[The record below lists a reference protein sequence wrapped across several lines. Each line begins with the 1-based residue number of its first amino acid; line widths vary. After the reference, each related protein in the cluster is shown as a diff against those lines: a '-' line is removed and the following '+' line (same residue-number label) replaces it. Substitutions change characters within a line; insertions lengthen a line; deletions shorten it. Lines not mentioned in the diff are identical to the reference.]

1 MRVFEQELAPV
12 AAALGRAG
20 KGCTYLLGCGPC
32 RRRGTD
38 DARRPLLNGEHS

>member
-20 KGCTYLLGCGPC
+20 KGCTYLLGW
-32 RRRGTD
+32 RRGTD